1 MRIVDYFKR
10 DRDMSPPP
18 DTLRKWRVYVSNVT
32 AEQGAEL
39 LVGGAYDGTV
49 YSHYGVWHDEHL
61 EAHIE
66 AGVTIEV
73 TLPTE
78 RICGFKLRLRNLL
91 IARNERCAY
100 VTVENEK
107 GFIINA

>member
-1 MRIVDYFKR
+1 MRIIDYFKR
-10 DRDMSPPP
+10 DMSYDPGAA
-18 DTLRKWRVYVSNVT
+18 RKWRVYVSNVT

-39 LVGGAYDGTV
+39 LVSGAYDGTV

-61 EAHIE
+61 EPHVE

-73 TLPTE
+73 TLTKDRE
-78 RICGFKLRLRNLL
+78 LGFKFRLRDVLKL
-91 IARNERCAY
+91 RGEQCAY